1 MFIEH
6 TTQQISQSPR
16 GATCEQYHKDKQNGR
31 PVLLRSRMHI
41 LNWMRWSVTFKI
53 RRRIIPIKRSGKSI
67 SRFLNILMSHIIPN
81 MFLMP
86 TTVPRHDTHVAPLGL

>member
-1 MFIEH
+1 MFIARGMH
-6 TTQQISQSPR
+6 QITQSPR

-67 SRFLNILMSHIIPN
+67 SRFLNILMSRIIRN
-81 MFLMP
+81 TFLIP
-86 TTVPRHDTHVAPLGL
+86 TMMSRYDTHVAPLGL